1 MTDQTSGCPVD
12 HTSGRLT
19 LPTEGNPNQDWW
31 PDHLNVRLL
40 AHNPREIRP
49 TDDGFDYLAAFNSL
63 DLPAVKQ
70 DIAEALTTSKPWW
83 PADFGN
89 YGPLIIRM
97 AWHAAGTYRA
107 DDGRGGAGT
116 GQQRFAPLNSWPD
129 NGGLDKARRVLW
141 PVKQKYGQRLSWGDL
156 MVLAGN
162 VALENMGF
170 TTVGYSGG
178 REDVWE
184 PENVYWG
191 AETDWLGTNARYN
204 GTNETTRELEKP
216 FGATTM
222 GLIYVNP
229 EGPEGN
235 PDPAAA
241 AHDIRET
248 FHRMNM
254 NDEETVALIAGGHTF
269 GKTHGAA
276 PDSEENVGPAPEGA
290 PLHRQGLGWENFHGT
305 GKGDD
310 QITSGLEVTWTY
322 HPTRWDNE
330 FFHILFAYEW
340 EAVRGE
346 GGHWHYRPKD
356 NGGQDMVPMA
366 HSAGRREPRMLTT
379 DISLRTDPAYE
390 RISRR
395 FKDDQAAFSD
405 AFARAWF
412 KLTHRDLGPKS
423 RYAGPEVPAEDFL
436 WQDPL
441 PVPEGEPI
449 TAQDAAE
456 IKRAVLG
463 CGLPVS
469 QLVRTAWAAASS
481 FRTTDKRG
489 GANGARIRLE
499 PQRSWEVNEPQALAG
514 ALDALE
520 GVRTAFNEAHAPRH
534 LSLAD
539 LIVLAGNAA
548 VEKAAADG
556 GQDVEVPF
564 TPGRVDATQEQTD
577 VDSFGFLEPDSDGFR
592 NWRKAGLDELR
603 VPGEHLLV
611 DKAALLGLTAPQM
624 TVLLGGLRVLGAN
637 LGDSPDGVLTGR
649 PGVLSNDFFVN
660 LLEMGNDWNPVDGD
674 SSRYVCTDGETGEEK
689 WTGTRADLVFA
700 SNSELRAVAEV
711 YASDDAAD
719 KFVADFVAAWVK
731 VSEADRFD
739 LHR

>member
-1 MTDQTSGCPVD
+1 
-12 HTSGRLT
+12 
-19 LPTEGNPNQDWW
+19 
-31 PDHLNVRLL
+31 
-40 AHNPREIRP
+40 
-49 TDDGFDYLAAFNSL
+49 AFEAL
-63 DLPAVKQ
+63 DLPEVKK
-70 DIAEALTTSKPWW
+70 DIEEVLTTSKSWW

-107 DDGRGGAGT
+107 SDGRGGAGT

-141 PVKQKYGQRLSWGDL
+141 PVKKKYGKSLSWGDL

-162 VALENMGF
+162 VALETMGF
-170 TTVGYSGG
+170 ETLGYSGG

-184 PENVYWG
+184 PENVFWG
-191 AETDWLGTNARYN
+191 AESDWLGTDARYN
-204 GTNETTRELEKP
+204 GTNETTRELQKP

-241 AHDIRET
+241 APDIRET

-254 NDEETVALIAGGHTF
+254 DDEETIALIAGGHTF

-276 PDSEENVGPAPEGA
+276 PDTEENVGPAPEGA
-290 PLHRQGLGWENFHGT
+290 PLHRQGLGWENHNGS

-340 EAVRGE
+340 EPVRGE
-346 GGHWHYRPKD
+346 GGHWHWRPKD
-356 NGGQDMVPMA
+356 NGGADMVPMA

-379 DISLRTDPAYE
+379 DISLRVDPTYE
-390 RISRR
+390 KIARK
-395 FKDDQAAFSD
+395 FKDDQAAFSA

-412 KLTHRDLGPKS
+412 KLTHRDMGPVS
-423 RYAGPEVPAEDFL
+423 RYVGPEVPSETFI

-441 PVPEGEPI
+441 PEATGEQI
-449 TAQDAAE
+449 TAADVAE
-456 IKRAVLG
+456 LKQAVLDS
-463 CGLPVS
+463 GLS
-469 QLVRTAWAAASS
+469 TARLVATAWSSASS
-481 FRTTDKRG
+481 FRSTDKRG

-499 PQRSWEVNEPQALAG
+499 PQRSWEANEPAELATALH
-514 ALDALE
+514 ALE
-520 GVRTAFNEAHAPRH
+520 SVRAGFNETHAPREV
-534 LSLAD
+534 SLAD
-539 LIVLAGNAA
+539 LIVIAGNAA
-548 VEKAAADG
+548 VEKAAAEAG
-556 GQDVEVPF
+556 HPVEVPF

-577 VDSFGFLEPDSDGFR
+577 VDSFAFLEPESDGFR
-592 NWRKAGLDELR
+592 NWQSASLDY
-603 VPGEHLLV
+603 PAEHLLV

-624 TVLLGGLRVLGAN
+624 TVLVGGLRVLGAN
-637 LGDSPDGVLTGR
+637 HGGSTDGVLTDR

-660 LLEMGNDWNPVDGD
+660 LLTLGNEWTPQDAAPGH
-674 SSRYVCTDGETGEEK
+674 YTCTDGETGEEL
-689 WTGTRADLVFA
+689 WTGTRADLVFS
-700 SNSELRAVAEV
+700 SNSELRALAEV

-719 KFVADFVAAWVK
+719 KFIDDFVAAWAK
-731 VSEADRFD
+731 IAETDRFD
-739 LHR
+739 LHH